1 MHISFFFFATFRAYF
16 YYCVFFRFFKWWSI
30 LQRSS
35 RGRRNSIGTGFPKIL
50 TVTSI
55 KIEINI
61 ARLSRIFTL

>member
-16 YYCVFFRFFKWWSI
+16 YYCVFSFFQWWSI
-30 LQRSS
+30 YCRGH